1 MSATFGASGFF
12 GCGYMA
18 SSTDWS
24 TSSPTAKSQSLQEA
38 TPAVAGWWST
48 YPSPTPEDSKSFN
61 KDQAINDVLAR
72 HEKWKNP
79 TIQAIL
85 AYIRSQRAS
94 NSDTGL
100 IDAVFATY
108 TTPPL
113 PSYSAHK
120 GRLVLIGDAAHTLQ
134 TSTGQGASQAL
145 EDAESYVRLLAH
157 YLKHPES
164 ASTTPESPLSRSAT
178 AYTTIRQ
185 PRVMTIY
192 KRGQKMGGMKR
203 GLNIVEEYLTYFF
216 IWLMSTVSLPPGPFF
231 PPFWPF
237 LPSLLSNQSPSNLS
251 IAFFPDNFNKQLMSY
266 DVPREVDRIIKSQA
280 ASSAL
285 PAQG

>member
-18 SSTDWS
+18 SSTDSS
-24 TSSPTAKSQSLQEA
+24 TSSSTAESQSLQEA
-38 TPAVAGWWST
+38 TPAIAGWWST
-48 YPSPTPEDSKSFN
+48 YPSPTPEDGKSFN

-100 IDAVFATY
+100 IHAVFATY

-164 ASTTPESPLSRSAT
+164 ASTPESPLSRSAT

-185 PRVMTIY
+185 PRVMTVY

-216 IWLMSTVSLPPGPFF
+216 IWLMSTVPSLPALSS
-231 PPFWPF
+231 
-237 LPSLLSNQSPSNLS
+237 LPSLNSITPSNLS
-251 IAFFPDNFNKQLMSY
+251 TAFFPDNFNKQLMSY
-266 DVPREVDRIIKSQA
+266 DVPSEVDRIIKSQA